1 VTPDAP
7 DRAVPQAVPGA
18 VPQAV
23 PGAAPQSVPGAVPTL
38 DHAVSPAVTDEDRNR
53 YGMLLDH
60 AAERGLLTPTE
71 YRARLAQVA
80 EATSTDEL
88 QRIVTELP
96 AFTTAP
102 TSGPT
107 TAGTATRA
115 PADPAALDG
124 ALWAN
129 LTPATSRGRSR
140 SSNPWLMLAMV
151 IVVVLVAVV
160 ALALMAA
167 HVAHTHH
174 TGSLPAVGALVSRLR
189 L

>member
-1 VTPDAP
+1 MTPDAP

-102 TSGPT
+102 APEPAAS
-107 TAGTATRA
+107 GTATRA
-115 PADPAALDG
+115 PADPAALDA

-129 LTPATSRGRSR
+129 LTPAKSRAGSR
-140 SSNPWLMLAMV
+140 SSNPWLLLAMV